1 MTLHRVVANARRA
14 IAFAKHMPPHKLARR
29 VELDVRR
36 RLRDR
41 LNIGDFV
48 LPPSPPLS
56 KAPPLP
62 VFAPRVN
69 ALAKT
74 EYGLA
79 LTFLGREVIMPGMRV
94 DWSQPGDSDSDQLWR
109 MNLHYMEYLEAASDA
124 DLIEVVRDWIGG
136 NLPARPKAWRD
147 SWSSYALSIRV
158 VVLMQQMAARGQIFD
173 DIHRSIAQQLCFLEH
188 NLETDLGGNHLIKNI
203 KALIW
208 ASAYFNGRDA
218 ERWRRIG
225 LRLLTRELDRQILP
239 DGMHCERSPSYHS
252 QVFADLLECRHALGA
267 DPLGGQLDR
276 ALHRMSAVAADLA
289 HPDGGVALFNDAGL
303 AMAYAPAE
311 CLDVYERL
319 FGRRPTAREFFA
331 YADAGYFG
339 MRYAASYLVVDCGRI
354 APDDLPAHGHGDVLS
369 FEWSVGTQRVFVDQG
384 VFEYTPGERRKAA
397 RSAAGHN
404 TLCLSDADQADFFGA
419 FRCGRRPNV
428 EVRRCKAR
436 SGGFVLEGVH
446 DGFCHLPGRPHH
458 VRRFEASPK
467 RLRILD
473 RVEGCADRPARIGF
487 LLHPDVA
494 VDTEGNVVRLSWPGA
509 SIIMQTSQPLAI
521 EGAVW
526 WPDMGHER
534 KTCRLVISPPT
545 GALAVDTIMAIEGQE
560 AFA

>member
-94 DWSQPGDSDSDQLWR
+94 DWTQPGDSDSDQLWR

-339 MRYAASYLVVDCGRI
+339 MRCAASYLVVDCGRI

-446 DGFCHLPGRPHH
+446 DGFCHLPGRPRHA
-458 VRRFEASPK
+458 RRFEANPK

-473 RVEGCADRPARIGF
+473 RIEGWANRPVRIGF

-494 VDTEGNVVRLSWPGA
+494 VDTEGNVARLSWPGA

-534 KTCRLVISPPT
+534 KTCRLVIIPPT